1 MKTTGEGSILRIFVG
16 ESDTRHG
23 RPVYEVI
30 VDKAKAL
37 DIAGA
42 TVIRGIMGYGVHRK
56 VHTAKVLRLTED
68 IPVVIEVVDKEEN
81 LEKLLPFL
89 DDIVKEGLVTMEPVS
104 VIKYRDG

>member
-30 VDKAKAL
+30 VDKAKSL

-42 TVIRGIMGYGVHRK
+42 TVMRGIMGYGVHRK

-68 IPVVIEVVDKEEN
+68 IPVVIEVVDRSEN

>member
-1 MKTTGEGSILRIFVG
+1 MKTTGKGAVLRIFVG

-30 VDKAKAL
+30 VDKAKSL
-37 DIAGA
+37 ELAGA
-42 TVIRGIMGYGVHRK
+42 TVVRGIMGYGVHRK

-68 IPVVIEVVDKEEN
+68 MPVMIEVVDTEKN

-89 DDIVKEGLVTMEPVS
+89 DDIVKEGLVTMEPVK